1 MVFCSIAI
9 QTKLNVVTVLWI
21 DLKQYEKL
29 LILFLPLPQMCY
41 CPCGRQPLMYRI
53 STLSAVFLAK
63 LASFA
68 PEQIKSTHTQHSS
81 GEEKGVTFNSSL
93 PHTGS
98 HS

>member
-1 MVFCSIAI
+1 MVFCSVAI

-41 CPCGRQPLMYRI
+41 CPRGRQPLTYRI
-53 STLSAVFLAK
+53 STLPAVFSAQ

-68 PEQIKSTHTQHSS
+68 PEQIKNTHTQHSS
-81 GEEKGVTFNSSL
+81 GEEKGLTFNSSL
-93 PHTGS
+93 QHTSS